1 MHQNVIK
8 VFQTT
13 CMPYVPKLERR
24 PFVILLEHPLYV
36 RSTLEVLNSTTSRGD
51 QGKTFPTAMHY
62 GKCCEKETIK
72 IVHFKLTSKY

>member
-51 QGKTFPTAMHY
+51 QGKTFPTARHRHTMAFL
-62 GKCCEKETIK
+62 IK
-72 IVHFKLTSKY
+72 IYFTSTA

>member
-8 VFQTT
+8 EFQTT
-13 CMPYVPKLERR
+13 CMPYVPELERR

-51 QGKTFPTAMHY
+51 QGKTLPTACRKATVRAAGCHGLPAY
-62 GKCCEKETIK
+62 
-72 IVHFKLTSKY
+72 LLASK